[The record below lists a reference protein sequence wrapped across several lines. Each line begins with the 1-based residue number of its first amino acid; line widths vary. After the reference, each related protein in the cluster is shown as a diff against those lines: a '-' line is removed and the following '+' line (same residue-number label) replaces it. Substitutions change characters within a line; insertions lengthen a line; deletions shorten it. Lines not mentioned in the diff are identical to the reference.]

1 MKISSLTN
9 IGASREIN
17 QDYLYSSEDPVG
29 RLPNLFVVAD
39 GMGGHNAGEFAS
51 RYAVETIVDTA
62 QKTEKR
68 DTVAILKEC
77 IESANSA
84 IRAHADSHEDMAGMG
99 TTIVAT
105 VLNGYNLITANVGD
119 SRLYLAGNELRQIT
133 RDHSLVQ
140 EMVRMGELDA
150 SKARIHPDKNIIT
163 RAVGAEKSVEVDLFE
178 SILDP
183 GDRILLCSDG
193 LTNMVD
199 DSEILEILNGPGT
212 LEAKTEHLIERA
224 NKNGGK
230 DNITVITIDPELE
243 R

>member
-1 MKISSLTN
+1 MKVCSLTD

-17 QDYLYSSEDPVG
+17 QDYLYSSDEPVG

-62 QKTEKR
+62 SKTEKR
-68 DTVAILKEC
+68 DIVAILT
-77 IESANSA
+77 ESVETANAA
-84 IRAHADSHEDMAGMG
+84 IKAYADEHIGMAGMG
-99 TTIVAT
+99 TTVVAA
-105 VLNGYNLITANVGD
+105 VLNGHNLVTANVGD
-119 SRLYLAGNELRQIT
+119 SRLYLVGSEIRQIS

-140 EMVRMGELDA
+140 EMIRMGELDA
-150 SKARIHPDKNIIT
+150 KRARLHPDKNIIT
-163 RAVGAEKSVEVDLFE
+163 RAVGAEKTVLVDLFE
-178 SILDP
+178 SVLEP

-193 LTNMVD
+193 LTNMVE
-199 DSEILEILNGPGT
+199 DSVILETLNQEGD
-212 LEAKTEHLIERA
+212 LESKTEQLVRLA
-224 NKNGGK
+224 NENGGK